1 MEHSSSAGV
10 NETPISRMR
19 MRILNELYV
28 WESMTGKKLPL
39 YANTIADIEMAG
51 GVVDLETGEVFYP
64 KDEECKR

>member
-1 MEHSSSAGV
+1 MEHSNGTSINGTMV
-10 NETPISRMR
+10 RR

-64 KDEECKR
+64 KGEGRR